1 MEPFEIIAQAI
12 GIFAMLF
19 VIFSYQFKSQKSIY
33 FFQLCGS
40 ILFSVHFFMIG
51 ATIGGLLNILAF
63 IRAALFVF
71 KDRLKTDRVVWLI
84 AFILSFIAMYI
95 LNFTLFGKEVTPI
108 NLMIEL
114 LPVIGMTAISVG
126 FRLKDSA
133 DIRRCA
139 LVASPAWLI
148 YNVLAGS
155 LGASICEIFSLGSII
170 IGMLRHDKK
179 K

>member
-1 MEPFEIIAQAI
+1 
-12 GIFAMLF
+12 
-19 VIFSYQFKSQKSIY
+19 
-33 FFQLCGS
+33 
-40 ILFSVHFFMIG
+40 
-51 ATIGGLLNILAF
+51 
-63 IRAALFVF
+63 
-71 KDRLKTDRVVWLI
+71 
-84 AFILSFIAMYI
+84 
-95 LNFTLFGKEVTPI
+95 
-108 NLMIEL
+108 MIEL